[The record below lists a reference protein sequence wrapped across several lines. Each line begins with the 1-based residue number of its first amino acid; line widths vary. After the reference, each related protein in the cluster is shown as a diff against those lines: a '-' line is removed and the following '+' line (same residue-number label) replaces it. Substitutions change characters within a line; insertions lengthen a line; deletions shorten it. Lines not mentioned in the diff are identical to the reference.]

1 MIEIEGS
8 SGNVYDDLG
17 MDNAI
22 DMSTKSEL
30 AAKMDEVIKARRLTH
45 VQASEIMGLSQATI
59 SGILRGGFRDVSE
72 ARMKECLSLLEHDIP
87 DQ

>member
-1 MIEIEGS
+1 MIEIEES

-22 DMSTKSEL
+22 DMSAKSEL

-59 SGILRGGFRDVSE
+59 SGILRGDFRDVSE
-72 ARMKECLSLLEHDIP
+72 ARMKECLSLLEHDIQ